1 MDLDYMIQGESASS
15 DSTVAHLESL
25 LKPVSNILA
34 QQVKVYGK
42 GINFFFFIA
51 LNMK

>member
-1 MDLDYMIQGESASS
+1 MDLDFIIQGESPSN

-42 GINFFFFIA
+42 GISHF
-51 LNMK
+51 